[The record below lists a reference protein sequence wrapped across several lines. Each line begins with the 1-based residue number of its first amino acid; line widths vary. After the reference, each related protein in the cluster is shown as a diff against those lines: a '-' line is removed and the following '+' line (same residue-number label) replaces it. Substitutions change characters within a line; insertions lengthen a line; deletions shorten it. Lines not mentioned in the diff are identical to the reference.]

1 MNPAPRGAGPPVRG
15 LLRRGQALTEFAILY
30 AGVILPLTFM
40 TFFVAQAMWIWHGM
54 TEWTRDGARYA
65 ATHCYD
71 LDATNRVIGY
81 MQTNVPPII
90 DRAQFQAGGGATIQV
105 QYATPACEDCIP
117 DTVTISVT
125 DYTFGRLSGYLR
137 LPGIPMPSFA
147 TNLPMESA
155 GFRDGTG
162 TCAQP

>member
-1 MNPAPRGAGPPVRG
+1 MASRRLAP
-15 LLRRGQALTEFAILY
+15 RRGQEAIEFAVLY

-40 TFFVAQAMWIWHGM
+40 TIFVAQALWIWHGI

-71 LDATNRVIGY
+71 ADAVNRVVGY
-81 MQTNVPPII
+81 MQTHVPPMI
-90 DRAQFQAGGGATIQV
+90 DQAQFQQGGNANVVV
-105 QYATPACEDCIP
+105 QYGTTACDDCIP

-125 DYTFGRLSGYLR
+125 NYTFGRLAPLLG
-137 LPGIPMPSFA
+137 LPGIPIPSFA

-155 GFRDGTG
+155 GRTDGSGGCT
-162 TCAQP
+162 QS